1 MKNPQKLAF
10 ISLIIILCI
19 SLLLL
24 TNIINIFGQRN
35 FLHPDDYEY
44 YFFGQNILKEG
55 SLEKKI
61 EIQDIGVSKSVFCN
75 QDFTLYKDNYCIPTR
90 AIGYDFIIFIS
101 LFISKYFYS
110 FILSFISIILV
121 IYFFLFSK
129 RITKNLSYTLISITI
144 FIFSFPFIYWSNI
157 NISNMCATLFFLV
170 GLYYTFLYKNKLVLS
185 SIFLSS
191 SIFIR
196 HEFILFIF
204 PIFLFINVYYLII
217 KRKFYGRDLIIF
229 NIIFFVILFGVL
241 YFNNNYYGDPLIFGY
256 VSHQATL
263 EINSNSLNYKLGL
276 LDQFKL
282 IISERMT
289 QMIKIQDW
297 YFNNLVFWVFGVIT
311 FPLTIFGI
319 IGIILY
325 SNKNK
330 KFFYFILL
338 LILLS
343 QLFLQ
348 GIHWGYDQGWSG
360 TPYIRYLLP
369 GYIFLIIFSCL
380 FIKNLK
386 INKKYILISLILI
399 SLILSTTNLALAP
412 TGLFESVDTMKKN
425 YDLNNELNHTISDR
439 SIIITNI
446 FDKTLLNTDIK
457 TINPKR
463 SNLSIEDLNNL
474 SRLLLDKN
482 YDLYIINAPWHKNS
496 YINTTQMNLKVYV
509 IKEND
514 YYQLIRISD

>member
-1 MKNPQKLAF
+1 M
-10 ISLIIILCI
+10 
-19 SLLLL
+19 LLL

-185 SIFLSS
+185 SIFLIS

-263 EINSNSLNYKLGL
+263 EINSNSLN
-276 LDQFKL
+276 
-282 IISERMT
+282 
-289 QMIKIQDW
+289 
-297 YFNNLVFWVFGVIT
+297 
-311 FPLTIFGI
+311 
-319 IGIILY
+319 
-325 SNKNK
+325 
-330 KFFYFILL
+330 
-338 LILLS
+338 
-343 QLFLQ
+343 
-348 GIHWGYDQGWSG
+348 
-360 TPYIRYLLP
+360 
-369 GYIFLIIFSCL
+369 
-380 FIKNLK
+380 
-386 INKKYILISLILI
+386 
-399 SLILSTTNLALAP
+399 
-412 TGLFESVDTMKKN
+412 
-425 YDLNNELNHTISDR
+425 
-439 SIIITNI
+439 
-446 FDKTLLNTDIK
+446 
-457 TINPKR
+457 
-463 SNLSIEDLNNL
+463 
-474 SRLLLDKN
+474 
-482 YDLYIINAPWHKNS
+482 
-496 YINTTQMNLKVYV
+496 
-509 IKEND
+509 
-514 YYQLIRISD
+514 